1 MANINAFIHDA
12 TIWLLVGFSVITW
25 TLIVVKLVQTLRVS
39 QQDRR
44 FTRQFWQAKNLNEA
58 AQLSQ
63 QSIGASARIAQTGF
77 NTLKEAD
84 DKTHQDLQHSWN
96 RQDLLER
103 HLRKQIL
110 GERRSLEAGLAVLA
124 SIGNTAPFVG
134 LFGTVFGIIHALGA
148 IASSGNASMD
158 VVAGPIGEA
167 LIATGIGIAVAVPAV
182 LAYNFFIRRVKS
194 TGADFDDFA
203 TDFVSLVQKTGFRVQ
218 PAQET
223 PAAKATT
230 TSPTVTAKNVNTEK
244 DNKNEVFA

>member
-44 FTRQFWQAKNLNEA
+44 FTRQFWQAKNLNDA

-110 GERRSLEAGLAVLA
+110 GERRSLEAGLALLA